1 MKRDHTFVPVHC
13 SFAYSTLASFRMGMS
28 GSASFQSGRK
38 IWLGAFLISGPFL
51 TETAEQDD
59 IGIVV
64 ASVGDRKF
72 LAVA

>member
-1 MKRDHTFVPVHC
+1 LQLRVLHFG
-13 SFAYSTLASFRMGMS
+13 F
-28 GSASFQSGRK
+28 FQGGDVRVGVFPEWEE